1 MTIELRSPDPRG
13 RHGAHAA
20 MLLLVLSAT
29 HLVFN
34 FLLTPNSPFPNHP
47 DDFSF
52 LAGTLADMGWDWK
65 RPVSTNVIFLVAA
78 CGQLASYVVLNASAV
93 LVAWL
98 ALLLVRDVFGV
109 RPGVLAAVAC
119 GVVLSSHPAA
129 LQHGK
134 YLGLMTNLVSHGFG
148 LACLLLLWHG
158 WRRASAWR
166 CALAALAYVAS
177 AFAKEDFV
185 LPPLLL
191 AALLWA
197 SGATAM
203 RVPPAAMPWSR
214 ASRIA
219 VSMLFVAIAVGS
231 MAWQAYDRNPFVAGL
246 FTPDS
251 SSASYAVELA
261 PAALLRAFA
270 TLFLGYTWVA
280 TLLAAAACAALWFA
294 APALRLRLCWLVATV
309 VSLAVPYALIPNN
322 MPVYRAYA
330 WLPWMAAI
338 VAVALAYLA
347 QRAPLH
353 ATTMVRRSVPALAA
367 TAVALGAALLH
378 HDARLELAGR
388 YAAGESVNRH
398 MLEFLEQQRAGLEEA
413 PLVAL
418 YGLGENSPWCGNG
431 TVYLSRKR
439 GFEQRW
445 LVLAPGETA
454 CYRNP
459 AQGGRKPRHDLRVTV
474 APPAHACAQPTL
486 PVLAF
491 DAEGRGTRMSGRD
504 LCAASRGA
512 AAGP

>member
-1 MTIELRSPDPRG
+1 MTTEPSSPVPHG
-13 RHGAHAA
+13 RDRAHAA
-20 MLLLVLSAT
+20 MLLLVLAAT

-34 FLLTPNSPFPNHP
+34 FVLTPNSPFPNHP

-78 CGQLASYVVLNASAV
+78 GGQLASYVVLNASAV

-98 ALLLVRDVFGV
+98 ALLLVRDVFDV
-109 RPGVLAAVAC
+109 RPGVLAALAC
-119 GVVLSSHPAA
+119 GAVLSSHPAA

-166 CALAALAYVAS
+166 CALAALAYLAS

-191 AALLWA
+191 VALLWA
-197 SGATAM
+197 PGSACLPVGRGAT
-203 RVPPAAMPWSR
+203 PWPR
-214 ASRIA
+214 GSRIA
-219 VSMLFVAIAVGS
+219 LSVLFVAIAVGS

-261 PAALLRAFA
+261 PAALLRAFGM
-270 TLFLGYTWVA
+270 LFFGYTWVA
-280 TLLAAAACAALWFA
+280 TLLAAAAWAALWVA
-294 APALRLRLCWLVATV
+294 APTLRVRLAWFAATV

-338 VAVALAYLA
+338 VAVALTLLA
-347 QRAPLH
+347 QRVPRH
-353 ATTMVRRSVPALAA
+353 AAMPRRAVPALAA
-367 TAVALGAALLH
+367 IAVALGAALLH
-378 HDARLELAGR
+378 HDARLDLAAR

-398 MLEFLEQQRAGLEEA
+398 MLDALEQERAALQDA
-413 PLVAL
+413 PLVGL
-418 YGLGENSPWCGNG
+418 HGLGENSPWCGNG
-431 TVYLSRKR
+431 TVYLARKR
-439 GFEQRW
+439 GFQQRW
-445 LVLAPGETA
+445 LVLAPGETS

-459 AQGGRKPRHDLRVTV
+459 AQGGRKPRHDLRVSV
-474 APPAHACAQPTL
+474 APPAHACSQPTL
-486 PVLAF
+486 PVLVF
-491 DAEGRGTRMSGRD
+491 DAHGRGTRMTGRD
-504 LCAASRGA
+504 LCAASGGA
-512 AAGP
+512 VAGP